1 MAIPIK
7 AVPILSGKI
16 AYDFVRK
23 AKEREKNPAPRLL
36 HKQEECISEVMRQMR
51 VQVPVFY

>member
-1 MAIPIK
+1 MTIHIK

-23 AKEREKNPAPRLL
+23 AKEREKIPAPGLL
-36 HKQEECISEVMRQMR
+36 CKQEERIAEVMRQMR